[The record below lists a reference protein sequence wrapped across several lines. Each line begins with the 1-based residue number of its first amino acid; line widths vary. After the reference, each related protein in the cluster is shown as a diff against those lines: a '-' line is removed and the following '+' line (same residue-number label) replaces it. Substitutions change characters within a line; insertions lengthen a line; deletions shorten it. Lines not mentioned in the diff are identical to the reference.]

1 MKPLNRIP
9 ILCTA
14 SILYLFIIG
23 RNFST
28 KQTLAAACHAGRGE
42 CGQVP
47 PWNAIWNAT
56 RIAPWHP
63 FSGFCWRYACLPV
76 LTLGIQC
83 PGDAV
88 TSILP
93 AGIRLGRESASL
105 VRAVKDR
112 PQGNPTPGLWRALSL
127 SAIELYSVK
136 MGKRRQI
143 QILSTHCPESLLLRS
158 WWPSYAMAV
167 AKALHRLC
175 ASSPGSAWA
184 FLGLL
189 GLEREYDFRW
199 AL

>member
-1 MKPLNRIP
+1 M
-9 ILCTA
+9 
-14 SILYLFIIG
+14 
-23 RNFST
+23 
-28 KQTLAAACHAGRGE
+28 
-42 CGQVP
+42 P

-88 TSILP
+88 TTMLP

-105 VRAVKDR
+105 VCAVKGR
-112 PQGNPTPGLWRALSL
+112 LPGLCGQGQASGQSDTRPTEGIVRVCNGAVQCSDGQ
-127 SAIELYSVK
+127 
-136 MGKRRQI
+136 GKKDADQYPPIDQRVRHRR
-143 QILSTHCPESLLLRS
+143 R
-158 WWPSYAMAV
+158 WWPSHAMAV

-175 ASSPGSAWA
+175 ASSPRSAWA
-184 FLGLL
+184 FLGLS
-189 GLEREYDFRW
+189 GLEKEYGFRW